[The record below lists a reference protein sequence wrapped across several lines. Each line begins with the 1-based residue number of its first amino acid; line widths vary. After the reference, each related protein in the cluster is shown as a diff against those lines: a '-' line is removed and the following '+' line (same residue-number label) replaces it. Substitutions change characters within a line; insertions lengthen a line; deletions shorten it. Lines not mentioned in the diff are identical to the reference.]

1 MRRHV
6 RVARFGE
13 VAVGGASQEAG
24 VPRRIEPAAHLRS
37 RGDLDGLL
45 RLLLLLLL
53 LVIASRS
60 AAASTPMPPP
70 VAPILEASTPTP
82 TATATALLTAVAPV
96 MAVEPLILLLLRL
109 PVVTA
114 AAAPLPAR
122 RDRAIHSLR
131 RRLELVRP
139 TPSFAFVG
147 VSCHELRSIAR
158 RRWSWRRR
166 RC

>member
-1 MRRHV
+1 
-6 RVARFGE
+6 
-13 VAVGGASQEAG
+13 GGASQEAG

-82 TATATALLTAVAPV
+82 TATALLTAVAPV

-114 AAAPLPAR
+114 AAAPLPTR